1 MMLVTLITSNVQND
15 GFISKVLANAEHS
28 TIHTLAYNIFAE
40 TVPSALL
47 FSAAISSVVDYYAD
61 PSRKDELQEL
71 IQLSTAVAGD
81 GTDHALMRFIAPVL
95 GKSSATSH
103 LTLEAH
109 QKVARRQDVSS
120 INQRK

>member
-1 MMLVTLITSNVQND
+1 MLATLITSNVQND
-15 GFISKVLANAEHS
+15 GFIAKVLANAEHS

-47 FSAAISSVVDYYAD
+47 FSAAISSVVDYYTD
-61 PSRKDELQEL
+61 PSRKDDLQEL

-81 GTDHALMRFIAPVL
+81 STDHALMRFIAPVL
-95 GKSSATSH
+95 GMSSAASH

-109 QKVARRQDVSS
+109 QKAARKQDVSS
-120 INQRK
+120 INQ